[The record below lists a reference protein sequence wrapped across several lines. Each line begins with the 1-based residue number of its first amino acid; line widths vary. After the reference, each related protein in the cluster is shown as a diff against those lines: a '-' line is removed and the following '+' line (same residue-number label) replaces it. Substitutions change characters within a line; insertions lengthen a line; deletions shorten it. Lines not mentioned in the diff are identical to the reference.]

1 MIEQRQDKS
10 DSPTQEDGRH
20 SVDMVRANLLGVG
33 MAILPVL
40 FLVFLHGLLH
50 GWSSV
55 GQAFEDFCGN
65 LLVFLPAMLA
75 GIFLHELIHAL
86 AWGMF
91 SGRGLRSVR
100 MGFQW
105 KTMTPFAHC
114 LVPITAR
121 SYRLGAAMPG
131 FLVGL
136 LPALTGSF
144 TGMHWLASFGWFM
157 TFCAGGDL
165 LVLVLLRGVPADAL
179 VEDHPTRA
187 GCRVVESPG
196 LG

>member
-1 MIEQRQDKS
+1 MIEKRQDKS
-10 DSPTQEDGRH
+10 DSPTKEDVRH
-20 SVDMVRANLLGVG
+20 SVDMVRANLLGPCL
-33 MAILPVL
+33 AIMPVL
-40 FLVFLHGLLH
+40 VLVFLHGLVN

-55 GQAFEDFCGN
+55 GQAFDDFCGS
-65 LLVFLPAMLA
+65 LFFFLPAMMT
-75 GIFLHELIHAL
+75 GIFLHESVHAL
-86 AWGMF
+86 SWGVF
-91 SGRGLRSVR
+91 SGRGLRSVC

-121 SYRLGAAMPG
+121 SYRLGAVMPG

-136 LPALTGSF
+136 LPALAGSF
-144 TGMHWLASFGWFM
+144 TGMHRLASFGWFM

-165 LVLVLLRGVPADAL
+165 LVLLLLRGVPADAL

-196 LG
+196 LR